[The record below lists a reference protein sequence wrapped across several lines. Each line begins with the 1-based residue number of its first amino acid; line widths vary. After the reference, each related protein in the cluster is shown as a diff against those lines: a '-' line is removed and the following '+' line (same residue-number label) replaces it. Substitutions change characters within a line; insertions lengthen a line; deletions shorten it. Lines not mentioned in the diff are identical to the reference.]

1 MGPRGLQ
8 GNPGP
13 KGRTISFAAVKKM
26 TNVRTGQYITYNEL
40 IHNEGSGMHAASGT
54 FTAPQG
60 GVYFFTI
67 SAVSNGSSKDLYID
81 VIKNGNKEFD
91 IDDRSEAD
99 MTNVSYQWMLRL
111 NQGDSVK
118 LRVAPG
124 SDSLYVDADDQVHFT
139 GQLVSD

>member
-1 MGPRGLQ
+1 
-8 GNPGP
+8 
-13 KGRTISFAAVKKM
+13 
-26 TNVRTGQYITYNEL
+26 
-40 IHNEGSGMHAASGT
+40 MHAASGT

-60 GVYFFTI
+60 GVYFLTI
-67 SAVSNGSSKDLYID
+67 SAVSN
-81 VIKNGNKEFD
+81 VIKNGNQEFD

-99 MTNVSYQWMLRL
+99 VTNVSYQWMLRL